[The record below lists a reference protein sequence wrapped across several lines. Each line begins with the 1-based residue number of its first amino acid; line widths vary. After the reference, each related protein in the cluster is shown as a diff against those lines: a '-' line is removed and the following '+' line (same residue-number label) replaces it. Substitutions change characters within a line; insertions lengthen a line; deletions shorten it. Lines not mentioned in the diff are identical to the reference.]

1 MSCNTDCTSIGSHEL
16 VDCGLYLKGG
26 ISAMG
31 LLECNHSIS
40 NFGTGSQLQTAINQ
54 GKLIVIKPIKGE
66 IPEPSP
72 VEGENPSG
80 CGSETILDGF
90 DRTFVWDDFNVTAA
104 NIDFYNALNRR
115 VYYLLIY
122 HCQDAQL
129 TVVQT
134 KASFVA
140 KLMTPKSN
148 KEKRKYS
155 VTAKWT
161 AFNEAPIYDLDAT
174 GQAIF
179 DTV

>member
-31 LLECNHSIS
+31 LLECNHTITDFSL
-40 NFGTGSQLQTAINQ
+40 GSQLQTAINA

-80 CGSETILDGF
+80 CGAETILDGF
-90 DRTFVWDDFNVTAA
+90 DRTFVWDDFNVTPT
-104 NIDFYNALNRR
+104 NVDFYNALNKRQ
-115 VYYLLIY
+115 YYLIIF
-122 HCQDAQL
+122 HCEDDQI

-140 KLMTPKSN
+140 KGMNPKSN
-148 KEKRKYS
+148 KEKRKWN
-155 VTAKWT
+155 VVAKWT
-161 AFNEAPIYDLDAT
+161 AFDAPPFYDLDAT
-174 GQAIF
+174 GVAIF
-179 DTV
+179 S